1 LKKLLGASLALL
13 ALIGFVAARQPG
25 WLGGLRTAPA
35 LVVSGPPVYTVRDTL
50 HARETVSQL
59 FERRGVRGVDW
70 SALASAVRNFNPGR
84 LKAGLVFS
92 FRQRHGEPEPHAVVV
107 RVSYD
112 SRLHLRRQGET
123 WAASLE
129 NIPWRVE
136 QLRAEGVIR
145 STLYDAMDEAVGEDV
160 LPADARRD
168 LVWGLSEVYD
178 WSVDFTRD
186 VQDGDRF
193 EVVAERLVSSEGE
206 VRFGRVLAARLDVA
220 GRTQYAFRFDAA
232 DRSEFYDEKGHS
244 MRREFLRAPVEFKRI
259 SSRFSGSRFQP
270 LLRVYRA
277 HRGTDFAAAYGT
289 PVRAVADG
297 TVRFAGRDAGYGNL
311 IELRHHGSVETR
323 YAHLSGFAS
332 GVHEGAGVKQGE
344 TIGYVG
350 SSGLSTG
357 PHLHY
362 EYRVAGRAVNPR
374 RQLGVGAG
382 APIAAAKRAAFESE
396 QQRLMGLLE
405 PKPASVAPR
414 AD

>member
-1 LKKLLGASLALL
+1 MKKLLGASLALL
-13 ALIGFVAARQPG
+13 AGIGFVAARQAG
-25 WLGGLRTAPA
+25 HFGGLRTAPA
-35 LVVSGPPVYTVRDTL
+35 LVVSGPPVYTMRDTL

-59 FERRGVRGVDW
+59 FERRGVRGVDF
-70 SALASAVRNFNPGR
+70 SALAKAVRNFNPGR
-84 LKAGLVFS
+84 VKAGMVFS
-92 FRQRHGEPEPHAVVV
+92 FRQRHGEPEPHAVAV

-112 SRLHLRRQGET
+112 SRLHLQRQGER
-123 WAASLE
+123 WAASIE
-129 NIPWRVE
+129 NITWRVE
-136 QLRAEGVIR
+136 LLRAEGVIQN
-145 STLYDAMDEAVGEDV
+145 TLYDAMDEAVGEDV

-178 WSVDFTRD
+178 WAVDFTRD

-206 VRFGRVLAARLDVA
+206 VRYGRVLAARLDVA
-220 GRTQYAFRFDAA
+220 GKAQFAFRFDAA
-232 DRSEFYDEKGHS
+232 DRSEFFDEKGHS

-259 SSRFSGSRFQP
+259 SSRFSSRRLQP

-289 PVRAVADG
+289 PIRAVADG
-297 TVRFAGRDAGYGNL
+297 TVQFAGRDAGYGNL
-311 IELRHHGSVETR
+311 IELRHKGSVETR

>member
-13 ALIGFVAARQPG
+13 AGIGFVAARQAG
-25 WLGGLRTAPA
+25 YFGGLRTAPA
-35 LVVSGPPVYTVRDTL
+35 VVVTGPPVFTVRDTL
-50 HARETVSQL
+50 HPRETVSQL
-59 FERRGVRGVDW
+59 FERRGVHGVDF
-70 SALASAVRNFNPGR
+70 SAIARAVRNFDPGR
-84 LKAGLVFS
+84 LKAGMVFA
-92 FRQRHGEPEPHAVVV
+92 FNQRHGEPEPHAVVV
-107 RVSYD
+107 RVSHD
-112 SRLHLRRQGET
+112 SRLHLVRQGGI
-123 WAASLE
+123 WAASVE
-129 NIPWRVE
+129 NIAWRVE
-136 QLRAEGVIR
+136 QVRAEGVIQ
-145 STLYDAMDEAVGEDV
+145 STLYDALDEAVGDDV
-160 LPADARRD
+160 LPAQARRE

-178 WSVDFTRD
+178 WAVDFTRD

-206 VRFGRVLAARLDVA
+206 VRYGRVVAARLDVA
-220 GRTQYAFRFDAA
+220 GKAQYAFRFDDAE
-232 DRSEFYDEKGHS
+232 RSEFFDETGHS

-259 SSRFSGSRFQP
+259 SSRFSSRRLQP

-297 TVRFAGRDAGYGNL
+297 TVQFAGRDAGYGNL
-311 IELRHHGSVETR
+311 IALRHNGSVETR

-332 GVHEGAGVKQGE
+332 GVHAGARVKQGE

-362 EYRVAGRAVNPR
+362 EYRVRGTAVNPR
-374 RQLGVGAG
+374 RQFGVGAG
-382 APIAAAKRAAFESE
+382 APIAAGKRAAFDREK
-396 QQRLMGLLE
+396 QRLLDLLE

>member
-1 LKKLLGASLALL
+1 MKRLLGAALALL
-13 ALIGFVAARQPG
+13 AGIGFVVARQAG
-25 WLGGLRTAPA
+25 HFGGLRTAPA
-35 LVVSGPPVYTVRDTL
+35 LVVSGPPVFTVRDTL

-59 FERRGVRGVDW
+59 FERRGVHGVDW
-70 SALASAVRNFNPGR
+70 SALAKAVRNFNPGR
-84 LKAGLVFS
+84 LKAGMVFS
-92 FRQRHGEPEPHAVVV
+92 FRRRHGEPEPSAVVV

-112 SRLHLRRQGET
+112 SRLHLVRQGET
-123 WAASLE
+123 WAASVE

-136 QLRAEGVIR
+136 QVRAEGVIQ
-145 STLYDAMDEAVGEDV
+145 STLYDAMDAAVGDDV
-160 LPADARRD
+160 LPAQSRRE

-178 WSVDFTRD
+178 WAVDFTRD
-186 VQDGDRF
+186 IQEGDHF
-193 EVVAERLVSSEGE
+193 AVVAERLVSSEGE
-206 VRFGRVLAARLDVA
+206 VRYGRVLAARLDVGGKA
-220 GRTQYAFRFDAA
+220 QYAFRFDDA
-232 DRSEFYDEKGHS
+232 DRSEFFDETGHS

-259 SSRFSGSRFQP
+259 SSGFSSRRLQP
-270 LLRVYRA
+270 LLHVYRA
-277 HRGTDFAAAYGT
+277 HRGTDFAAVYGT

-297 TVRFAGRDAGYGNL
+297 TVRFAGRDAGYGDL
-311 IELRHHGSVETR
+311 IELRHNGSVETR

-332 GVHEGAGVKQGE
+332 GVHVGARVRQGE

-374 RQLGVGAG
+374 RQFGVGAG
-382 APIAAAKRAAFESE
+382 APIAAAKREAFERE
-396 QQRLMGLLE
+396 KQRLTGFLE